1 MSNLS
6 VYFVWYQVIL
16 LNLCRY
22 EEVDFVWLNCLLTE
36 NWTFYFDN
44 VFIEKYVKG
53 TYSA

>member
-6 VYFVWYQVIL
+6 VSFVWYQVIL
-16 LNLCRY
+16 CGY
-22 EEVDFVWLNCLLTE
+22 EEVDFVGLNCLLTK
-36 NWTFYFDN
+36 NGTFYFDN